1 MKKLILT
8 ALLALASLLPAQ
20 ALEKGVCGFDSP
32 EAMDGNTFAP
42 SSACN
47 AYSRSQSIYTKD
59 QLQGLYNVTSDGI
72 TKAKISKITFLV
84 KDETGGHIFMNGETF
99 KTTAYIQNTELEAIP
114 EENGKYLYTDYSQSV
129 TGSVSVD
136 GNTDDE
142 WGSFTMM
149 GGGVLKVTIDL
160 DEPLVYEGKSLLLTW
175 IGESE
180 FVESSN
186 WGDGTVGA
194 LTDHYATIYEAND
207 NSAYT
212 NVSGSVSSAA
222 VHKYIPALKF
232 TYEEEVEKL
241 GPTATEGDLVKGHA
255 IGTKEACDYSKPSL
269 KLPFNPEYAKATTQ
283 SLFLQSQ
290 LTGLYS
296 ANATSET
303 KANIYSI
310 TAFLETSNFYPNS
323 KAPFEVEVYAIN
335 TDATTFPKEN
345 NQEVWFDFSKGVRG
359 HVSIDCTEPGWN
371 EIFEYYYGDYTVPV
385 TVVFDEPFTYEGQN
399 LVLTWVTTSPKYDIY
414 NTAFSQQYAF
424 MPNDGIN
431 HSAYAVNN
439 ESTTGIINDKNGY
452 LPYLE
457 IDYKPL
463 TISGGEAK
471 TVVSFTNVKY
481 GVAKAAD
488 SKGTEA
494 NNVYAEF
501 DIEDAA
507 NCGSYDIYQG
517 TSKIIGTIN
526 GTHGFVNFLPMI
538 DSKGALADQVLYAK
552 PHTDDKN
559 VLDGELKITVAD
571 INALFVAP
579 EVTETVETMMYGKF
593 DHNDKSVGLQGAAKV
608 KVSAPAPVTAIKL
621 GDNLLIMYKGTSSNG
636 YNDAF
641 EGLIPETA
649 TSWEVARDPALNN
662 GEVSFYH
669 NGTTA
674 TVNVVRHEP
683 QINDL
688 SGRITLK
695 PTADYV
701 CLTGATVTEDAAATA
716 SAATNAIT
724 VSRTSAD
731 NYYVRFN
738 AETPIEFDVT
748 MPTGAEKI
756 VMEEDGEYLMF
767 YTTQGA
773 TLQYRLEPTVAAQP
787 GINALA
793 EDAADSS
800 YDNSHEWTT
809 AEKGYINLNLQENK
823 GNKVF
828 VRTVDT
834 KGNARLT
841 AYREIKADGTTS
853 GVADIEADAAAGAEY
868 FNLQGIRVSGELTP
882 GIYIRRQGTTAT
894 KVTVK

>member
-8 ALLALASLLPAQ
+8 ALLTLMTLAAQ
-20 ALEKGVCGFDSP
+20 AATLTYDVTNGTSYDGLSDYANSAGNSNLILTRLDKSTASQMILTADELIGIRPKTTDSGITRARIKTMSFKLYDAYGYGYGTSTLNMTCYVQNSTETTFP
-32 EAMDGNTFAP
+32 KINDEEQYLPYETNFTAKLNYTFAETYCPGVIELTLTFDGDGFLYTGESILLTTFSEFENLGTDDTWWDGIYCFNPGHGSVCIGELTCP
-42 SSACN
+42 S
-47 AYSRSQSIYTKD
+47 I
-59 QLQGLYNVTSDGI
+59 LQG
-72 TKAKISKITFLV
+72 KASKQI
-84 KDETGGHIFMNGETF
+84 N
-99 KTTAYIQNTELEAIP
+99 QIP
-114 EENGKYLYTDYSQSV
+114 Y
-129 TGSVSVD
+129 
-136 GNTDDE
+136 
-142 WGSFTMM
+142 MR
-149 GGGVLKVTIDL
+149 
-160 DEPLVYEGKSLLLTW
+160 
-175 IGESE
+175 
-180 FVESSN
+180 
-186 WGDGTVGA
+186 
-194 LTDHYATIYEAND
+194 
-207 NSAYT
+207 
-212 NVSGSVSSAA
+212 
-222 VHKYIPALKF
+222 F

-255 IGTKEACDYSKPSL
+255 IGTKAYCSPGQPETRS
-269 KLPFNPEYAKATTQ
+269 PFNPEFKKATVQ
-283 SLFLQSQ
+283 SLYLKTQ
-290 LTGLYS
+290 LPGLYT
-296 ANATSET
+296 AMATGET
-303 KANIYSI
+303 KANIYSV
-310 TAFLETSNFYPNS
+310 TGFLELEDQISGANFDVDVYVQNTELTS
-323 KAPFEVEVYAIN
+323 
-335 TDATTFPKEN
+335 FPKDGN
-345 NQEVWFDFSKGVRG
+345 NKDLWFDFSNAVHG
-359 HVSIDCTEPGWN
+359 HATVNWDA
-371 EIFEYYYGDYTVPV
+371 IFEETYGSGTWPV
-385 TVVFDEPFTYEGQN
+385 TIVFDEPFAYEGESM
-399 LVLTWVTTSPKYDIY
+399 VMTWVTTSPECADFCEYSTSMQCSNYTYTSRYGFDA
-414 NTAFSQQYAF
+414 TAC
-424 MPNDGIN
+424 
-431 HSAYAVNN
+431 AVND
-439 ESTTGIINDKNGY
+439 EATTGIINRGTGE

-471 TVVSFTNVKY
+471 TVVSFANVKY

-488 SKGTEA
+488 SKGAEA
-494 NNVYAEF
+494 NNVYVEF

-538 DSKGALADQVLYAK
+538 DSRGALADQVLYAK

-571 INALFVAP
+571 INALFAAP
-579 EVTETVETMMYGKF
+579 EVTETVETMMYGKL
-593 DHNDKSVGLQGAAKV
+593 DHNDKRVGLQGAAKV
-608 KVSAPAPVTAIKL
+608 KVSAPAPVTAIRL
-621 GDNLLIMYKGTSSNG
+621 GDNLQIMYKGTSSNG
-636 YNDAF
+636 YVDAF
-641 EGLIPETA
+641 DVLIPETA

-674 TVNVVRHEP
+674 TVDVVRHEP
-683 QINDL
+683 QIDDL

-716 SAATNAIT
+716 SSATSKIT
-724 VSRTSAD
+724 VSRTAAD
-731 NYYVRFN
+731 NYYVRFT
-738 AETPIEFDVT
+738 AETLIEFDVT
-748 MPTGAEKI
+748 MPTGEEKI
-756 VMEEDGEYLMF
+756 VMEEDEEYLMF

-773 TLQYRLEPTVAAQP
+773 TMQYRLEPTQPQEP

-793 EDAADSS
+793 EEAASSS

-853 GVADIEADAAAGAEY
+853 GVADIEAADAAGAEY

>member
-1 MKKLILT
+1 MPIT
-8 ALLALASLLPAQ
+8 
-20 ALEKGVCGFDSP
+20 
-32 EAMDGNTFAP
+32 
-42 SSACN
+42 
-47 AYSRSQSIYTKD
+47 
-59 QLQGLYNVTSDGI
+59 VT
-72 TKAKISKITFLV
+72 
-84 KDETGGHIFMNGETF
+84 
-99 KTTAYIQNTELEAIP
+99 
-114 EENGKYLYTDYSQSV
+114 
-129 TGSVSVD
+129 
-136 GNTDDE
+136 
-142 WGSFTMM
+142 
-149 GGGVLKVTIDL
+149 
-160 DEPLVYEGKSLLLTW
+160 
-175 IGESE
+175 
-180 FVESSN
+180 
-186 WGDGTVGA
+186 
-194 LTDHYATIYEAND
+194 
-207 NSAYT
+207 
-212 NVSGSVSSAA
+212 
-222 VHKYIPALKF
+222 
-232 TYEEEVEKL
+232 
-241 GPTATEGDLVKGHA
+241 
-255 IGTKEACDYSKPSL
+255 
-269 KLPFNPEYAKATTQ
+269 
-283 SLFLQSQ
+283 
-290 LTGLYS
+290 
-296 ANATSET
+296 
-303 KANIYSI
+303 
-310 TAFLETSNFYPNS
+310 
-323 KAPFEVEVYAIN
+323 
-335 TDATTFPKEN
+335 
-345 NQEVWFDFSKGVRG
+345 
-359 HVSIDCTEPGWN
+359 
-371 EIFEYYYGDYTVPV
+371 
-385 TVVFDEPFTYEGQN
+385 FDEPFTYEGESI
-399 LVLTWVTTSPKYDIY
+399 VLTWIATSPNYSDFAY
-414 NTAFSQQYAF
+414 VTYPYTYA
-424 MPNDGIN
+424 PNDGIN
-431 HSAYAVNN
+431 HTAYALNGKS
-439 ESTTGIINDKNGY
+439 STGKIETKDGS

>member
-1 MKKLILT
+1 MKKLLLT
-8 ALLALASLLPAQ
+8 ALLALGSLLPAQ
-20 ALEKGVCGFDSP
+20 ALEKSICGFDNP
-32 EAMDGNTFAP
+32 ESVDGNTFAP
-42 SSACN
+42 SAACYG
-47 AYSRSQSIYTKD
+47 YSRSQSIYTKD
-59 QLQGLYNVTSDGI
+59 QLQGLYTVTSDAI

-84 KDETGGHIFMNGETF
+84 KDETGGHLFMEGQQF
-99 KTTAYIQNTELEAIP
+99 ITTVYIQNTDLEAIP
-114 EENGKYLYTDYSQSV
+114 EENGKYLYSDYSQSV
-129 TGSVSVD
+129 SGSVIVD
-136 GNTDDE
+136 ETTDDE
-142 WGSFTMM
+142 WAAFTMM
-149 GGGVLKVTIDL
+149 EGGALKVTIEL
-160 DEPLVYEGKSLLLTW
+160 DQPLVYEGKSLLLTW
-175 IGESE
+175 IGKSE
-180 FVESSN
+180 FVESST
-186 WGDGTVGA
+186 WGDGTTGIA
-194 LTDHYATIYEAND
+194 TSYQATIFEAND

-212 NVSGSVSSAA
+212 DVSGSVSSAK

-232 TYEEEVEKL
+232 TYEEEVETL

-255 IGTKEACDYSKPSL
+255 IGTKAFCSPGQIETRA
-269 KLPFNPEYAKATTQ
+269 PFNPEFKKATVQ
-283 SLFLQSQ
+283 SLYLKTQ
-290 LTGLYS
+290 LPGLYT
-296 ANATSET
+296 AMATGET
-303 KANIYSI
+303 KANIYSV
-310 TAFLETSNFYPNS
+310 TGFLELEDQISGANFDVDVYVQNTELTS
-323 KAPFEVEVYAIN
+323 
-335 TDATTFPKEN
+335 FPKDGN
-345 NQEVWFDFSKGVRG
+345 NKDLWFDFSNAVHG
-359 HVSIDCTEPGWN
+359 HATVNWDA
-371 EIFEYYYGDYTVPV
+371 IFEETYGSGTWPV
-385 TVVFDEPFTYEGQN
+385 TIVFDEPFAYEGESM
-399 LVLTWVTTSPKYDIY
+399 VMTWVTTSPECADFCEYSTSMQCSNYTYTSRYGFDA
-414 NTAFSQQYAF
+414 TAC
-424 MPNDGIN
+424 
-431 HSAYAVNN
+431 AVND
-439 ESTTGIINDKNGY
+439 EATTGIINRGTGE

-471 TVVSFTNVKY
+471 TVVSFANVKY

-488 SKGTEA
+488 SKGVDA

-501 DIEDAA
+501 DLEDAA

-517 TSKIIGTIN
+517 TGKKIGTIT
-526 GTHGFVNFLPMI
+526 GTHGFVNFLPMT
-538 DSKGALADQVLYAK
+538 DSKGALTDQVLYAK

-724 VSRTSAD
+724 VSRTSTD

-748 MPTGAEKI
+748 MPTGTEKI
-756 VMEEDGEYLMF
+756 VMEEDEEYLMF
-767 YTTQGA
+767 YTTQSA
-773 TLQYRLEPTVAAQP
+773 TLQYRLEPTQPEEP

>member
-8 ALLALASLLPAQ
+8 ALLALMTLAAQ
-20 ALEKGVCGFDSP
+20 AATLTFDVTNGTSY
-32 EAMDGNTFAP
+32 DGLSDYANSAGNSNLILTRLDKSTASQMILTADELIGIRPKTTDSGITRARIKTMSFKLYDAYGYGYGTSTLNMTCYVQNSTETTFPKINDEEQYLPYETNFTAKLNYTFAETYCPGVIELTLTFDGDGFLYTGESILLTTFSEFENLGTDDTWWDGIYCFNPGHGSVCIGELTCP
-42 SSACN
+42 S
-47 AYSRSQSIYTKD
+47 I
-59 QLQGLYNVTSDGI
+59 LQG
-72 TKAKISKITFLV
+72 KASKQI
-84 KDETGGHIFMNGETF
+84 N
-99 KTTAYIQNTELEAIP
+99 QIP
-114 EENGKYLYTDYSQSV
+114 Y
-129 TGSVSVD
+129 
-136 GNTDDE
+136 
-142 WGSFTMM
+142 MR
-149 GGGVLKVTIDL
+149 
-160 DEPLVYEGKSLLLTW
+160 
-175 IGESE
+175 
-180 FVESSN
+180 
-186 WGDGTVGA
+186 
-194 LTDHYATIYEAND
+194 
-207 NSAYT
+207 
-212 NVSGSVSSAA
+212 
-222 VHKYIPALKF
+222 F

-773 TLQYRLEPTVAAQP
+773 TLQYRLEPTQPEEP

-793 EDAADSS
+793 EEETSSS

-853 GVADIEADAAAGAEY
+853 GVADIEAADAADAEY

>member
-8 ALLALASLLPAQ
+8 ALLALMTLAAQ
-20 ALEKGVCGFDSP
+20 AATLTFDVTNGTSY
-32 EAMDGNTFAP
+32 DGLSDYANSAGNSNLILTRLDKSTASQMILTADELIGIRPKTTDSGITRARIKTMSFKLYDAYGYGYGTSTLNMTCYVQNSTETTFPKINDEEQYLPYETNFTAKLNYTFAETYCPGVIELTLTFDGDGFLYTGESILLTTFSEFENLGTDDTWWDGIYCFNPGHGSVCIGELTCP
-42 SSACN
+42 S
-47 AYSRSQSIYTKD
+47 I
-59 QLQGLYNVTSDGI
+59 LQG
-72 TKAKISKITFLV
+72 KASKQI
-84 KDETGGHIFMNGETF
+84 N
-99 KTTAYIQNTELEAIP
+99 QIP
-114 EENGKYLYTDYSQSV
+114 Y
-129 TGSVSVD
+129 
-136 GNTDDE
+136 
-142 WGSFTMM
+142 MR
-149 GGGVLKVTIDL
+149 
-160 DEPLVYEGKSLLLTW
+160 
-175 IGESE
+175 
-180 FVESSN
+180 
-186 WGDGTVGA
+186 
-194 LTDHYATIYEAND
+194 
-207 NSAYT
+207 
-212 NVSGSVSSAA
+212 
-222 VHKYIPALKF
+222 F

-255 IGTKEACDYSKPSL
+255 IGTKAYCSPGQPETRS
-269 KLPFNPEYAKATTQ
+269 PFNPEFKKATVQ
-283 SLFLQSQ
+283 SLYLKTQ
-290 LTGLYS
+290 LPGLYT
-296 ANATSET
+296 AMATGET
-303 KANIYSI
+303 KANIYSV
-310 TAFLETSNFYPNS
+310 TGFLELEDQISGANFDVDVYVQNTELTS
-323 KAPFEVEVYAIN
+323 
-335 TDATTFPKEN
+335 FPKDGN
-345 NQEVWFDFSKGVRG
+345 NKDLWFDFSNAVHG
-359 HVSIDCTEPGWN
+359 HATVNWDA
-371 EIFEYYYGDYTVPV
+371 IFEETYGSGTWPV
-385 TVVFDEPFTYEGQN
+385 TIVFDEPFAYEGESM
-399 LVLTWVTTSPKYDIY
+399 VMTWVTTSPECADFCEYSTSMQCSNYTYTSRYGFDA
-414 NTAFSQQYAF
+414 TAC
-424 MPNDGIN
+424 
-431 HSAYAVNN
+431 AVND
-439 ESTTGIINDKNGY
+439 EATTGIINRGTGE

-471 TVVSFTNVKY
+471 TVVSFANVKY
-481 GVAKAAD
+481 GVAKATD
-488 SKGTEA
+488 SKGAEA
-494 NNVYAEF
+494 NNVYVEF

-773 TLQYRLEPTVAAQP
+773 TLQYRLEPTQPEEP

-793 EDAADSS
+793 EEETSSS

-853 GVADIEADAAAGAEY
+853 GVADIEAADAADAEY